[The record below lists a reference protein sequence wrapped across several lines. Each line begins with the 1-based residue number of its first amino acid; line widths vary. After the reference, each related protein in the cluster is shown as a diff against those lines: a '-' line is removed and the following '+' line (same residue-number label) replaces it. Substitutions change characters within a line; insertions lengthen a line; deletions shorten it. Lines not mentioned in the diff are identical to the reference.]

1 MGTDVTISVTLL
13 ISLISLACSV
23 YGTFASGKRDMSEQN
38 ERDRK
43 RQIEI
48 EKHFAVINV
57 KLDEFREQ
65 SQKMLQENVK
75 RTEELKEVS
84 EQLVRASEKINTL
97 YKYKDDHEGRIK
109 VLENKVK

>member
-1 MGTDVTISVTLL
+1 MRVDATISITLL

-23 YGTFASGKRDMSEQN
+23 YGTFANSKKSEDEQN
-38 ERDRK
+38 ERENK
-43 RQIEI
+43 RQVDI

-57 KLDEFREQ
+57 KLDSFREQ
-65 SQKMLQENVK
+65 SEQIMQENVK

-84 EQLVRASEKINTL
+84 EQLVRVSEKINTL

>member
-1 MGTDVTISVTLL
+1 
-13 ISLISLACSV
+13 
-23 YGTFASGKRDMSEQN
+23 
-38 ERDRK
+38 
-43 RQIEI
+43 
-48 EKHFAVINV
+48 
-57 KLDEFREQ
+57 
-65 SQKMLQENVK
+65 MLQENVK

>member
-23 YGTFASGKRDMSEQN
+23 YGTFASGKRDMNEQN
-38 ERDRK
+38 ERDGK

-48 EKHFAVINV
+48 EKHFAIINV

-65 SQKMLQENVK
+65 SSQMMQDNAKMGEQ
-75 RTEELKEVS
+75 LKEVS
-84 EQLVRASEKINTL
+84 ERLIRVSEQINTL